1 MFHNLG
7 PNLESKNAA
16 LLKIAQNV
24 PDSWYTVCGWSVDP
38 QGHLV
43 GTAPS
48 LSNGEVNIK
57 NFKKLFLIVTLLL
70 KLMSRF
76 Q

>member
-1 MFHNLG
+1 MQL
-7 PNLESKNAA
+7 NLEKGRKCFTILVPILNLKMQ

-48 LSNGEVNIK
+48 LSDREVIILKIK
-57 NFKKLFLIVTLLL
+57 LI
-70 KLMSRF
+70 
-76 Q
+76 